1 MLRRKPKAEPSTPA
15 FEEAIC
21 VEEFRPAH
29 VAQLVRRWQVLP
41 ADHPTVQRFPQ
52 YFRGLV
58 RLDEGVK

>member
-1 MLRRKPKAEPSTPA
+1 VLRQKPKTEPSAPA
-15 FEEAIC
+15 VAEAIC

-41 ADHPTVQRFPQ
+41 ADHPTVQRFPEF
-52 YFRGLV
+52 FRGLV